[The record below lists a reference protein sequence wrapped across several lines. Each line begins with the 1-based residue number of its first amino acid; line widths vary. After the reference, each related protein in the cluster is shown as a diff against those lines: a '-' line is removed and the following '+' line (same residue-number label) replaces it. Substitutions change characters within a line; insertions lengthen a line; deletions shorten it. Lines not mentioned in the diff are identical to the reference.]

1 MSRLLAIATTL
12 ILAGAL
18 NVARADVYRW
28 VDDQGV
34 THYSD
39 QWVPGSVLIKTVKP
53 HPVNFDSSA
62 RASEQKSVT
71 AANNRI
77 SSELSDQ
84 ANARAVQ
91 QDVAKARET
100 GCKAAKARYMA
111 SIQSRRVFKE
121 DKNGE
126 REYLSDAAADAYR
139 EQARKDVQ
147 DRCGS
152 VPEFTP
158 DQPIP
163 EPKPIEPKPIP
174 EPKVNPA
181 QATSR

>member
-1 MSRLLAIATTL
+1 QSS
-12 ILAGAL
+12 
-18 NVARADVYRW
+18 
-28 VDDQGV
+28 QCQ
-34 THYSD
+34 YS
-39 QWVPGSVLIKTVKP
+39 LTVKNCSN
-53 HPVNFDSSA
+53 HSM
-62 RASEQKSVT
+62 
-71 AANNRI
+71 
-77 SSELSDQ
+77 LSDKT
-84 ANARAVQ
+84 NERAVQ
-91 QDVAKARET
+91 HDVAKALEVLS
-100 GCKAAKARYMA
+100 KNAKEHYMRA
-111 SIQSRRVFKE
+111 IQSRRVFKE

-152 VPEFTP
+152 VPEYAP

-163 EPKPIEPKPIP
+163 EPQPIEPKPIP